1 MSRGFDSFEID
12 DSRGTD
18 SSSGRDTGRGSSSS
32 GDKWRELQNIYR
44 EEERSDNLAREGQ
57 HRSSRE
63 RSPLPREERIRE
75 ILKQRT
81 RTAYADRNRTYSL
94 RDSEIYTLSEVGK
107 FRVVAKNDLAE
118 FAYNGDRSRMEN
130 DVENLEREGLA
141 KVTTIPDSDY
151 NPSQVVTLRKEG
163 HKLLSRGKVLPSSQ
177 AIYHGLKN
185 PKYRMMC
192 ILAGSSGCR
201 IGEILGLEIKD
212 LLDDFTTI
220 RVIQQAK
227 GANLTT
233 ELKTVNSERF
243 VDICP
248 EVAALIK
255 EFLQGRTSGLV
266 LPSRMGKPL
275 NPSNLRTRVIHP
287 LLKKKRVP
295 LGGAHIFRR
304 FRITWLRE
312 NSVQPDIERFWLG
325 HANQTVGDDYSML
338 KKNVKFRKQI
348 ADKIGP
354 GFELPGSIFAP
365 VVPNVPKMAVKTEEE
380 VLV

>member
-1 MSRGFDSFEID
+1 MGFPSHVRE
-12 DSRGTD
+12 S
-18 SSSGRDTGRGSSSS
+18 TG
-32 GDKWRELQNIYR
+32 DQIEL
-44 EEERSDNLAREGQ
+44 
-57 HRSSRE
+57 
-63 RSPLPREERIRE
+63 
-75 ILKQRT
+75 T
-81 RTAYADRNRTYSL
+81 
-94 RDSEIYTLSEVGK
+94 
-107 FRVVAKNDLAE
+107 
-118 FAYNGDRSRMEN
+118 
-130 DVENLEREGLA
+130 
-141 KVTTIPDSDY
+141 
-151 NPSQVVTLRKEG
+151 
-163 HKLLSRGKVLPSSQ
+163 
-177 AIYHGLKN
+177 
-185 PKYRMMC
+185 
-192 ILAGSSGCR
+192 
-201 IGEILGLEIKD
+201 
-212 LLDDFTTI
+212 
-220 RVIQQAK
+220 QQAK

-243 VDICP
+243 VDLCP

-266 LPSRMGKPL
+266 FPSRMGKPL

-312 NSVQPDIERFWLG
+312 NSVQPDIERLWLG

-338 KKNVKFRKQI
+338 KRNVKLRKQI